1 MDQLANNTNFEND
14 ESEKNADKNAQQSN
28 SVLNSNTKSIYPT
41 NIFTINH
48 ASVVYI
54 NAGTSTLSIAN
65 KYGISLSRLMEFNEL
80 EETDILAYDQLV
92 FLEKKLKKGASD
104 FYQTTGKESLL
115 TISQKE
121 GVRLESLM
129 EYNKLKKDAILQ
141 NGQKIYLRSAP
152 TATTLPGKQPS

>member
-1 MDQLANNTNFEND
+1 
-14 ESEKNADKNAQQSN
+14 
-28 SVLNSNTKSIYPT
+28 
-41 NIFTINH
+41 
-48 ASVVYI
+48 VVYI

-80 EETDILAYDQLV
+80 EEIDILANDQLV

-104 FYQTTGKESLL
+104 FYQSIGKESLI

-121 GVRLESLM
+121 GVRLENLM

-141 NGQKIYLRSAP
+141 NGQKIYLRAVP
-152 TATTLPGKQPS
+152 TATILPAKKPS